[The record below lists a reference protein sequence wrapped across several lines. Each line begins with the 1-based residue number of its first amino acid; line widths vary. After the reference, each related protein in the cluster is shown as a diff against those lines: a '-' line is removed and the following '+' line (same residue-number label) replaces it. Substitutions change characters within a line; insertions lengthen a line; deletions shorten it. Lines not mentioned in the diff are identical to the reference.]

1 MDEREATTKLLA
13 LLGLAQ
19 RAGQLAVGASAVAK
33 LVRRGKRPLV
43 VVAHDAGEAQRR
55 RYFGLQPVRGF
66 VAGLVSR
73 DELAVALG
81 RRDLAIVA
89 VSDAGFVAGIDR
101 LGATAVTV
109 DAKSN
114 ERPQPSVRKD
124 EDSGARR
131 RGR

>member
-1 MDEREATTKLLA
+1 MAEQEATTKLLA

-19 RAGQLAVGASAVAK
+19 RAGQLAVGASAVEK

-43 VVAHDAGEAQRR
+43 VVAHDAGETQQR
-55 RYFGLQPVRGF
+55 RYFGLQPVHGF

-73 DELAVALG
+73 NELAAALG

-89 VSDAGFVAGIDR
+89 VGDTGFVAGIDR
-101 LGATAVTV
+101 LGATVVTV
-109 DAKSN
+109 EAKSN
-114 ERPQPSVRKD
+114 ERPRRSVRKG